1 MAINASARKHRQE
14 RTDDVKRQE
23 LNEFVATTPSLD
35 GVDVRV
41 YLYLSALLNFTEFI
55 HVPQIQMADTLQ
67 RQKTHISRSI
77 RKLVEVEV
85 LIPGP
90 NGTRA
95 SEWMLNPDFNG

>member
-1 MAINASARKHRQE
+1 MAVKTADKKDRQD

-23 LNEFVATTPSLD
+23 LNEFVATSPNLD

-41 YLYLSALLNFTEFI
+41 YLYLSALLNFREFLL
-55 HVPQIQMADTLQ
+55 VPQVQMASTLQ